1 VLHHAHS
8 GEFIDAGSDVD
19 VAIVGGGVVG
29 ASVAARLSS
38 TTAKICLLEAAGD
51 LAEGASKGNGGVTD
65 TGFDASPGTLEAEMI
80 VASSHRWESL
90 CARLDVPFR
99 RIGALVVANTEH
111 DLERVNEL
119 HRDAAA
125 NSVRTEVISSRRARE
140 MEPLL
145 NPECLG
151 ALWVP
156 DEGIIDPMRLT
167 IGYAELAARNGAE
180 IRVRSPAIGFEFDG
194 ERVRVVHTPT
204 GSVRARFV
212 VNAAGLFADGVD
224 ALAGADPC
232 RMWPRRGQYWVLDR
246 TFGSRLNHV
255 IAPIPKPEARGVFV
269 VPTTNGSALVG
280 PTAEDREDRFDRSTD
295 RETVDRL
302 FARAQELIPTV
313 SPDYAIKSFAALRP
327 ASDDIYRLRVDSRI
341 GNLVHATGIRST
353 GVSSSPA
360 VADRVFE
367 LLRVA
372 GLQAQERESALS
384 SVPPIPRFGLRA
396 DPTGLASVDA
406 AYGQI
411 VCACEQVSAAEIRA
425 ALRMRV
431 PARSI
436 AGVRKRTRAT
446 GGRCQ
451 GSVCMAGVAFMCSLE
466 LGIAP
471 QDVQLDDEVGTL
483 GVGPAA
489 RS

>member
-1 VLHHAHS
+1 MQAD
-8 GEFIDAGSDVD
+8 EFDV
-19 VAIVGGGVVG
+19 VIVGGGVVG

-38 TTAKICLLEAAGD
+38 TTAKVCLLEAAGD
-51 LAEGASKGNGGVTD
+51 LAEGASKGNGGVAD
-65 TGFDASPGTLEAEMI
+65 TGFDATPGTLEAEMI

-111 DLERVNEL
+111 DLMRVREL
-119 HRDAAA
+119 HEAADT
-125 NSVRTEVISSRRARE
+125 NGVRTEVISNRRACE

-145 NPECLG
+145 NPKCLG

-167 IGYAELAARNGAE
+167 IGYAELAARNGVE
-180 IRVRSPAIGFEFDG
+180 IRMRSPAIGFDLEG
-194 ERVRVVHTPT
+194 QRVHAVHTPGGT
-204 GSVRARFV
+204 VRARYV
-212 VNAAGLFADGVD
+212 VNAAGLFADTVG

-246 TFGSRLNHV
+246 SFGSRLNHV

-280 PTAEDREDRFDRSTD
+280 PTAEDREDRFDKSTD
-295 RETVDRL
+295 GQTVDAL
-302 FARAQELIPTV
+302 FARAQELIPSV
-313 SPDYAIKSFAALRP
+313 STDYAIKSFAALRP
-327 ASDDIYRLRVDSRI
+327 ASDDVYRLRVDSQI

-360 VADRVFE
+360 VGDRVFE
-367 LLRVA
+367 LLQGA
-372 GLQAQERESALS
+372 GLEAGERASALTT
-384 SVPPIPRFGLRA
+384 VPPTAHFGLEP
-396 DPTGLASVDA
+396 DPTMLALLDP

-411 VCACEQVSAAEIRA
+411 VCACEQVSAAEIAA

-466 LGIAP
+466 LGVPP
-471 QDVQLDDEVGTL
+471 QDVLLDDEVGTL
-483 GVGPAA
+483 GVESATA
-489 RS
+489 R

>member
-1 VLHHAHS
+1 MRAN
-8 GEFIDAGSDVD
+8 DVD

-38 TTAKICLLEAAGD
+38 TTATVCLLEAAGD

-65 TGFDASPGTLEAEMI
+65 TGFDATPGALETEMI
-80 VASSHRWESL
+80 VASSQRWESL
-90 CARLDVPFR
+90 CERLDVPFR

-111 DLERVNEL
+111 DLQRLDEL
-119 HRDAAA
+119 HRDAAT
-125 NSVRTEVISSRRARE
+125 NGVRTEVISSQRACA

-145 NPECLG
+145 NPECRG

-156 DEGIIDPMRLT
+156 EEGIIDPMRLT
-167 IGYAELAARNGAE
+167 IGYAELAARNGVE
-180 IRVRSPAIGFEFDG
+180 IRVRSPAVGFELDG
-194 ERVRVVHTPT
+194 GRVREVHTPT
-204 GSVRARFV
+204 GNVRARFV
-212 VNAAGLFADGVD
+212 VNAAGLFADAID

-246 TFGSRLNHV
+246 AFGSRLNHV

-280 PTAEDREDRFDRSTD
+280 PTAEDREDRFDKSTD
-295 RETVDRL
+295 RESVDRL
-302 FARAQELIPTV
+302 FTRAQELVPTV

-327 ASDDIYRLRVDSRI
+327 ASDDVYRLRVDSRI
-341 GNLVHATGIRST
+341 ENLVHATGIRST

-367 LLRVA
+367 LLRAA
-372 GLQAQERESALS
+372 GLEADERESALTA
-384 SVPPIPRFGLRA
+384 VPPTPHFGLEPE
-396 DPTGLASVDA
+396 PTTLTSVDA

-411 VCACEQVSAAEIRA
+411 VCACEQVSAAEIAA
-425 ALRMRV
+425 ALRMHV

-483 GVGPAA
+483 GVGLA
-489 RS
+489 SGLSE